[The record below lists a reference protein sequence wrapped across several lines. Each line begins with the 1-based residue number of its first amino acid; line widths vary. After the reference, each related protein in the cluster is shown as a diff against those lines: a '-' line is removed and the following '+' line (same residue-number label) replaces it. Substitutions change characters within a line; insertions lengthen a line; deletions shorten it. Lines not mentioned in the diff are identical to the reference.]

1 MAGSR
6 PYTLRYVQQNPLA
19 LLLPLRRHQQQVYRL
34 GERVPPSG
42 LDGHGPV
49 WEAMSMVLGARG
61 TLQARVNLQRDF
73 HLMSIMA
80 SGTSAINGGF
90 RAQLYDVKKRLRFA
104 DRGVQQALIAG
115 VTNSPFFLR
124 EPYPFPESDAQIM
137 VVVQNLETVANT
149 IQLCFYGQVLRF
161 NEPGARDFP
170 GGPFATDRS
179 GHNSQQGMRP

>member
-6 PYTLRYVQQNPLA
+6 PYSLRNVLQHPLA
-19 LLLPLRRHQQQVYRL
+19 RMLPLQREQAQVYRL

-73 HLMSIMA
+73 HLMSITTSATSNA
-80 SGTSAINGGF
+80 SGAF

-115 VTNSPFFLR
+115 IANSPFFLR
-124 EPYPFPESDAQIM
+124 EPYPFPESDAQIL

-170 GGPFATDRS
+170 GGRFATDRS
-179 GHNSQQGMRP
+179 GQANQQGARQ